1 MGSSSPKFSIN
12 VLKLLNKEIIQSF
25 DFSDINQKCLDLN
38 IKDVNEGFWIFIKN
52 NISFFSE
59 TLDWINVIKSTE
71 TYIKGPNDY
80 LNIAAELL
88 PEEPFDETTWDI
100 WTDLI
105 KNKTGKKGKDLFK
118 PIRLAL
124 TGKEK
129 GPELKYLLPL
139 LTKEHILK
147 KLGYI

>member
-1 MGSSSPKFSIN
+1 M
-12 VLKLLNKEIIQSF
+12 
-25 DFSDINQKCLDLN
+25 
-38 IKDVNEGFWIFIKN
+38 
-52 NISFFSE
+52 
-59 TLDWINVIKSTE
+59 DWIDVIKSKK
-71 TYIKGPNDY
+71 TYFNDSNDY
-80 LNIAAELL
+80 LNIAAKLL

-100 WTDLI
+100 WTNLI
-105 KNKTGKKGKDLFK
+105 KTKTGKIGKDLFK

-139 LTKEHILK
+139 LTKEHVLK

>member
-1 MGSSSPKFSIN
+1 MFSSLLKNLSILKKFLFINLVIFVVIGSFTIIYISSVK
-12 VLKLLNKEIIQSF
+12 
-25 DFSDINQKCLDLN
+25 
-38 IKDVNEGFWIFIKN
+38 
-52 NISFFSE
+52 
-59 TLDWINVIKSTE
+59 
-71 TYIKGPNDY
+71 PN
-80 LNIAAELL
+80 
-88 PEEPFDETTWDI
+88 
-100 WTDLI
+100 LI